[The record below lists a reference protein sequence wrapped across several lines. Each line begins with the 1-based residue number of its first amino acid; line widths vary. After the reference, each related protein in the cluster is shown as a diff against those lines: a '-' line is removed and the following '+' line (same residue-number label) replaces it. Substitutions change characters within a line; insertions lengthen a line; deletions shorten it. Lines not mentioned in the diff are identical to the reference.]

1 MAKEAK
7 VVEADYEL
15 KLEEAE
21 KLIRR
26 LRRDND
32 DQRKEV
38 NIFLES
44 LELKNIMF
52 CDIFFTILHHCAVNR
67 V

>member
-1 MAKEAK
+1 MMTFFRQLMAKEAK

-38 NIFLES
+38 KFHS
-44 LELKNIMF
+44 HKKSP
-52 CDIFFTILHHCAVNR
+52 
-67 V
+67 